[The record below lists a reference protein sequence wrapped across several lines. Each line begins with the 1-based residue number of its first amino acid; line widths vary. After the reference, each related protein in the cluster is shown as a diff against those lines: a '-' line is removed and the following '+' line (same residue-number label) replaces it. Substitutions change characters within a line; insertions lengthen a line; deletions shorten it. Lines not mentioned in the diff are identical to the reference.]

1 MYIILMLW
9 RAMWAL
15 CEHWGKQVV
24 VIDVI
29 LEVAFAGVV
38 GDAGRWSRRARD
50 GGADDVGWRRLS
62 SRNDR
67 IADDYGDIAAVDDD
81 VA

>member
-1 MYIILMLW
+1 MLW
-9 RAMWAL
+9 PAMWAL
-15 CEHWGKQVV
+15 CEHWGEQIV
-24 VIDVI
+24 VIDVVVG
-29 LEVAFAGVV
+29 VAFAGVV
-38 GDAGRWSRRARD
+38 GDAGMWSRRARD

>member
-1 MYIILMLW
+1 MERRRGREVMYIILMLW

-38 GDAGRWSRRARD
+38 GDAGMWSRRARD
-50 GGADDVGWRRLS
+50 GGADDVGWRRLGGCGS
-62 SRNDR
+62 F
-67 IADDYGDIAAVDDD
+67 GCGQGH
-81 VA
+81 

>member
-1 MYIILMLW
+1 MERHAAATLGMYIILMLW

-24 VIDVI
+24 VIDVVI
-29 LEVAFAGVV
+29 GVAFAGVV
-38 GDAGRWSRRARD
+38 GDAGMWSRPARD
-50 GGADDVGWRRLS
+50 GGADDV
-62 SRNDR
+62 
-67 IADDYGDIAAVDDD
+67 DIAAIDDD